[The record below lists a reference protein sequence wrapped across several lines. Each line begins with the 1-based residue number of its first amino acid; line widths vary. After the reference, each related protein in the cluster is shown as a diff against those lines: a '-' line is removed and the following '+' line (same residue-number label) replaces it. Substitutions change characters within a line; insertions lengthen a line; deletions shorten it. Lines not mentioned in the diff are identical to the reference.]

1 MKTEVRPAHTEFFR
15 KEDLRRGCNYK
26 IMSVKLSHSYD
37 VTENR
42 YPKFLDMLNEED
54 RKFLLARASEKIV
67 GKEQLLYHQGDP
79 SDKLFVILKGAV
91 KVLYMQPNGSA
102 LTTSFYREGMLVGA
116 HGYTQWAG
124 NHAWSAQALMDC
136 RLMVVRRADYL
147 ELLDQSPD
155 ALRCVIAIWE
165 FKNELLKRVIRVLAE
180 PTLEQRIA
188 MAVRHLGIL
197 YGIYHGSDVEID
209 GHVTHQEIA
218 EMVGASRQSVTSTL
232 ALLEHSG
239 VIRRNGRR
247 LFVPLADQEFE
258 EFLGALPGA
267 SRRRKIVGP
276 GR

>member
-1 MKTEVRPAHTEFFR
+1 
-15 KEDLRRGCNYK
+15 
-26 IMSVKLSHSYD
+26 MSVKLSHSYD
-37 VTENR
+37 ATEQR
-42 YPKFLDMLNEED
+42 YPKFLEMLTEED
-54 RKFLLARASEKIV
+54 RRFLLARASEKIV

-79 SDKLFVILKGAV
+79 SDKLFVIRSGAV

-124 NHAWSAQALMDC
+124 NHAWSAQALIDC
-136 RLMVVRRADYL
+136 RLLVVRRADYL

-165 FKNELLKRVIRVLAE
+165 FKNELLKRVIRILAE

-197 YGIYHGSDVEID
+197 YGIYHGSEVEID
-209 GHVTHQEIA
+209 GHFTHQEIA

-232 ALLEHSG
+232 VLLERSG
-239 VIRRNGRR
+239 TVRRSGRR
-247 LFVPLADQEFE
+247 LFVPLEERELE
-258 EFLGALPGA
+258 EFLDVMPNL
-267 SRRRKIVGP
+267 SRRRKVAGH
-276 GR
+276 GK